1 MAGVMKRISCAVA
14 CTAMIGTG
22 LCAQNVS
29 VCAAS
34 DSFKTI
40 ASETI
45 ASETAASIT
54 IASQTVAPVTITSET
69 TASETMPEDVQDGQ
83 QEGLRKENG
92 QYCYYED
99 GQPVTDRWVTAE
111 EGTFYFN
118 EKGKASVLSCK
129 IDGEY
134 FVFDQE
140 GRLIR
145 PSDTKIVK
153 IETEDGQQLKYYV
166 DAEGRA
172 CGGWS
177 DDKKYYFDETGAM
190 VTGITVIKEKFYSF
204 NANGKFN
211 KEKTQKIRK
220 TAKYEK
226 PFSGLQK
233 YIGKPKKAKY
243 YASCYGR
250 GKDGILTYEGFTV
263 YTFKPDK
270 GTEIFMGV
278 E

>member
-14 CTAMIGTG
+14 CTAMIATG
-22 LCAQNVS
+22 LCAQNIS

-34 DSFKTI
+34 DSF
-40 ASETI
+40 ETI
-45 ASETAASIT
+45 ASETT
-54 IASQTVAPVTITSET
+54 VLEMIALETITSET
-69 TASETMPEDVQDGQ
+69 TASETMPENVKDGQ

-111 EGTFYFN
+111 EGTFYFD
-118 EKGKASVLSCK
+118 EEGRASVLSCK

-145 PSDTKIVK
+145 PSDKKIVK

-166 DAEGRA
+166 NTEGRA
-172 CGGWS
+172 CSGWS

-204 NANGKFN
+204 NANGRYN

-226 PFSGLQK
+226 PFSGLKK